1 MLYHK
6 NCEHDRHQTY
16 LHVFH
21 EYCPE
26 PTYLRHI
33 SLFVLDPNLSPEDD
47 EDIEI
52 FQDLLF
58 EGPMGRIHI
67 FYYEELFREFYSID
81 PTLVLTTFNRYL
93 QFLDIISCLF
103 VVDAY
108 QFVFRQ
114 DDPVLIDSLLK
125 RLPFKLKMSFLS
137 EAQKK
142 PGIIQL
148 SEKLKLLNLFS

>member
-6 NCEHDRHQTY
+6 KCEHERHQAY

-33 SLFVLDPNLSPEDD
+33 SLFVCDPNISLEDD
-47 EDIEI
+47 EDLEL

-67 FYYEELFREFYSID
+67 FYYEELFRSSYSANSA
-81 PTLVLTTFNRYL
+81 LVLMTFSRYL
-93 QFLDIISCLF
+93 QFLDMISSLF

-108 QFVFRQ
+108 HFIFRQ
-114 DDPVLIDSLLK
+114 DDPILIDELLK

-142 PGIIQL
+142 PGVIRL